1 MNPWTVVL
9 ILSCAFYAGLLIY
22 CLLES
27 GHDRDENAPTYGGLP
42 R

>member
-1 MNPWTVVL
+1 MNPWLVVL
-9 ILSCAFYAGLLIY
+9 ILSWVFDLGLLIY
-22 CLLES
+22 CILES